1 MVIAGEISM
10 DRTVIKQRT
19 KVYLDLIRPFTL
31 LAPIIVSICI
41 MIASFVYNDVS
52 ADLINLCWT
61 TILPASFALAILN
74 GASNALNQVTDL
86 KGDKI
91 SKPYR
96 PIPRGDITIK
106 QALIVSFILYAFSIS
121 LSFLVNPM
129 FIVFI
134 FLIIGFTITY
144 SIPPRLKDVLYINQL
159 WVGIPRGL
167 LGILASWSVFGNAL
181 QPLPIAIGLIAMSF
195 LIGGSITKDI
205 TDSIADK
212 KTGTHTLVNTFGV
225 KKAAIIAFP
234 FMFFPFLM
242 IPMLIDMGIL
252 GPSLIVLTILAIPS
266 YFISRLMI
274 KNDKKGK
281 RLENTSAWS
290 LMYVTYFFFAFG
302 FSFLTIIEPVFS

>member
-1 MVIAGEISM
+1 MNNLG
-10 DRTVIKQRT
+10 IKQHI
-19 KVYLDLIRPFTL
+19 KGYIDLIRPFTL

-41 MIASFVYNDVS
+41 MIASFVYNGKTD
-52 ADLINLCWT
+52 DLFAICWN
-61 TILPASFALAILN
+61 TIIPASFALAILN

-96 PIPRGDITIK
+96 PIPQGLISTK
-106 QALIVSFILYAFSIS
+106 EALIVSFIMYALAIS
-121 LSFLVNPM
+121 LSVIVNVM
-129 FIVFI
+129 FVAFILLIVI
-134 FLIIGFTITY
+134 FTITY
-144 SIPPRLKDVLYINQL
+144 SIPPRLKDVLYLNQL

-181 QPLPIAIGLIAMSF
+181 QPLPITMGLIAMSF

-205 TDSIADK
+205 TDAEADK

-225 KKAAIIAFP
+225 KKAAIMAFP
-234 FMFFPFLM
+234 LMFFPFIM

-252 GPSLIVLTILAIPS
+252 ESSLWLLTLLAIPA
-266 YFISRLMI
+266 YFIFHFMI
-274 KNDKKGK
+274 KDDSKGK
-281 RLENTSAWS
+281 HLENTSSWT

-302 FSFLTIIEPVFS
+302 FSCLIIAGQTIT